1 MSKTLVETELLVGT
15 SVFIPL
21 SLFASFVANM
31 LLEIL
36 KKAREFTPKT
46 CNALKAAIVQA
57 QQRGLLNPD
66 VVSSESSSSSSSPLS
81 SPSPTNSHE
90 SGPSKEDRR
99 SNNGN
104 NNTLS

>member
-1 MSKTLVETELLVGT
+1 MSKTLVETELLVST
-15 SVFIPL
+15 LVFIPL

-36 KKAREFTPKT
+36 EKAREFTSET
-46 CNALKAAIVQA
+46 YNTLEAAIVQA
-57 QQRGLLNPD
+57 RQRGLLNPD
-66 VVSSESSSSSSSPLS
+66 VVSSESSSSSSSSFSL
-81 SPSPTNSHE
+81 PSPTDSYK
-90 SGPSKEDRR
+90 SGLSEEDRC